1 MAYMTVTTVVTDVV
15 SDQSALDVA
24 IDLARREN
32 GHLDVLCL
40 GIDRTQPGFY
50 YAGASALTLQNSL
63 AEAERN
69 AHCIDDEIK
78 KSLDGL
84 DITWASH
91 AMSAQMPGL
100 AQFLAHHTRL
110 SDIVVLARP
119 YGEGRGHEHEAIV
132 ESALFDAGVPVLV
145 IPDGASLPNPIKRVV
160 VAWNESQEALSAVRA
175 ALPILKSAEVVNIAI
190 VDPPAHA
197 PDRSDPGGALSQ
209 MLARHGVRAEVAVLA
224 KTLPRVSD
232 VIARHVKD
240 QRADL
245 LVMGAY
251 GHSRIRESILG
262 GATRH
267 TLQMTE
273 VPVLMMH

>member
-1 MAYMTVTTVVTDVV
+1 MAYMTVTTVITDVEM
-15 SDQSALDVA
+15 DRFALDVA
-24 IDLARREN
+24 IDLARREK
-32 GHLDVLCL
+32 GHLDILCL
-40 GIDRTQPGFY
+40 GVDRTQPGFY

-63 AEAERN
+63 AEAERS
-69 AHCIDDEIK
+69 AQSIDAAIKDRLKGVEIN
-78 KSLDGL
+78 
-84 DITWASH
+84 WASH
-91 AMSAQMPGL
+91 AVSAQMPGL

-110 SDIVVLARP
+110 SDLVVLARP

-145 IPDGASLPNPIKRVV
+145 IPDGAVLPNPIRRIVV
-160 VAWNESQEALSAVRA
+160 GWNESQEALSAVRA
-175 ALPILKSAEVVNIAI
+175 ALPILKAADVVNIAI
-190 VDPPAHA
+190 VDPPSHA

-224 KTLPRVSD
+224 KTMPRVSD
-232 VIARHVKD
+232 VIARHVND
-240 QRADL
+240 QHADL